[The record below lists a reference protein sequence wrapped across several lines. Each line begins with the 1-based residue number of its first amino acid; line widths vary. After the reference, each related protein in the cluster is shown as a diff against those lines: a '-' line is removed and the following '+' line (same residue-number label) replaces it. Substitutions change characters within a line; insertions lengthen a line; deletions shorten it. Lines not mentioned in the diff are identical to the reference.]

1 MYMFL
6 SDEVKSD
13 NVLKTMQLLA
23 DEKQLN
29 NVIEKILQGKK
40 DGLGTAEVIRSFL
53 EKNGLELG
61 LPPSEGHEAVALL
74 YDLAFADFEE
84 DAPEE
89 GEDNFGNLVKKI
101 LENLADQL
109 ETSPV
114 FHDTEH

>member
-6 SDEVKSD
+6 SGEVKSD

-23 DEKQLN
+23 DDKQLN
-29 NVIEKILQGKK
+29 NVVEKILQGKK
-40 DGLGTAEVIRSFL
+40 DGLGSAEVIRSFL

-61 LPPSEGHEAVALL
+61 LPPSEGNEPVALL
-74 YDLAFADFEE
+74 YDLVFADF
-84 DAPEE
+84 EE

-101 LENLADQL
+101 LEKLADQL